1 LEDKNPKDSNDHT
14 PLHSVAFRGHLHIIE
29 YLIEQI
35 GGDINP
41 SLSDGKT
48 ALHLAAEGGHLNVV
62 SFYTNRL
69 PNPNPGKLTNDK
81 FRGRTPLHEAAQRG
95 HLPVVQHICNLL
107 EDKNPKDSNDAT
119 PLHLAASNGHL
130 EVVKYLVQHV
140 ENIHPKNG
148 VNWGEKTPLDYS
160 IEKNHSA
167 ITNFILEHDDHL
179 SAIARLNQVTLDENA
194 GVACAGAQAVIEAT
208 AQSGPETVVEE
219 TLETAKEDNECTICY
234 EPRIQTYVFIPCGHA
249 TFCKDCALHIF
260 ENTDKRCP
268 DCRSRIQQTFR
279 IFQ

>member
-1 LEDKNPKDSNDHT
+1 M
-14 PLHSVAFRGHLHIIE
+14 
-29 YLIEQI
+29 
-35 GGDINP
+35 
-41 SLSDGKT
+41 
-48 ALHLAAEGGHLNVV
+48 
-62 SFYTNRL
+62 
-69 PNPNPGKLTNDK
+69 
-81 FRGRTPLHEAAQRG
+81 
-95 HLPVVQHICNLL
+95 
-107 EDKNPKDSNDAT
+107 
-119 PLHLAASNGHL
+119 
-130 EVVKYLVQHV
+130 
-140 ENIHPKNG
+140 
-148 VNWGEKTPLDYS
+148 DYS